1 MQHSKGITVGTYT
14 VKTKKKV
21 NSLPICPT
29 CKKCKDRS
37 VCSNRKKLT
46 KCSICKNCSDK
57 DNCDIYYI
65 SSCCKAILNLGR
77 SPQTGK
83 EIKKTF
89 TGQTE
94 DEALYKLYQ
103 FKVTKYAKSCRT
115 VPSGTVQ
122 KPRFYAGLSPT
133 VPFPSLKP
141 PSAWALK
148 SRTPL
153 WGGGVF

>member
-37 VCSNRKKLT
+37 VCSNKEKLT

-65 SSCCKAILNLGR
+65 SPCCKAILNLGR

-103 FKVTKYAKSCRT
+103 FKDEVKKVDYLEKWLQFT
-115 VPSGTVQ
+115 V
-122 KPRFYAGLSPT
+122 
-133 VPFPSLKP
+133 
-141 PSAWALK
+141 
-148 SRTPL
+148 
-153 WGGGVF
+153 